1 MCRGLEARQALE
13 AGEAATAPAF
23 ARPRAPRQGPPPATP
38 HSPSAR
44 PAPAPGRR
52 VARRPPRA
60 LLAPGTPPPPP
71 CPLFLGGSFLPR
83 SRRLPLHPPPLPA
96 AGAGRRGPSR
106 VRRVSAAGPQ
116 PFPAAAT
123 ALSGAAKRGAARDW
137 RAAVAAGGVE
147 GREGRRGERAARGYT
162 AALRPTRE
170 EQPRA
175 GARRERAGGRPR
187 GEGSRGRR
195 NGCHVARW
203 FSAPAPG
210 PRPLPLGPAGLLQG
224 APTHAAG
231 ARPET
236 RAHPC
241 WPLARSLKR
250 SEFRAWREAQPGP
263 WGPEGRL
270 SRKLAALPS
279 PPRVPAEGGR
289 GSLGRRKALG

>member
-1 MCRGLEARQALE
+1 MSGPGGPPGAGGRGSYDGARLRSAS
-13 AGEAATAPAF
+13 GPAPGPASRDASLPF
-23 ARPRAPRQGPPPATP
+23 RPARACPGSPRRSPPAVGPPRSRDPTTTTMPSFPRWLPSPQVPPPASP
-38 HSPSAR
+38 PSAFTCCGSRASR
-44 PAPAPGRR
+44 PEPGPSSERH
-52 VARRPPRA
+52 
-60 LLAPGTPPPPP
+60 
-71 CPLFLGGSFLPR
+71 GSATL
-83 SRRLPLHPPPLPA
+83 SRRRHC
-96 AGAGRRGPSR
+96 
-106 VRRVSAAGPQ
+106 
-116 PFPAAAT
+116 
-123 ALSGAAKRGAARDW
+123 ALRRGAARDW

-241 WPLARSLKR
+241 WPLALSLKR

-270 SRKLAALPS
+270 SRKPAALPS
-279 PPRVPAEGGR
+279 PPRAPAEGGR